1 MERVC
6 HLINSLVGAAAEVTW
21 QMPAD
26 ATEQQ
31 IVALLKQRYGTEN
44 QKPRFAEM
52 KVRRLKRGETLQDLY
67 LDIRR
72 LLDFS
77 FPGEVHTTPAEQ
89 MGMNCFLSALNNP
102 AVLQRVMDRGPKTF
116 DEAYA
121 IVSHMSVYSPV
132 LPEQQRSTSTYGSGI
147 NRVHNIQT
155 TDYET
160 VPDEV
165 QSSRSEAERRRVG
178 YIEQELQEQKQLVQ
192 QLTSEMQYY
201 RGRSDGMVRVNYR

>member
-6 HLINSLVGAAAEVTW
+6 HLTNSLVGAAAEVTW

-44 QKPRFAEM
+44 QKPRFAEEM
-52 KVRRLKRGETLQDLY
+52 KVRRLKHGETLQDLY

-72 LLDFS
+72 LLALS
-77 FPGEVHTTPAEQ
+77 FPGEVHTTPTEQ
-89 MGMNCFLSALNNP
+89 ILLEFLVCLNCFLSALNNP
-102 AVLQRVMDRGPKTF
+102 AVLQRVMDRGPKTLG
-116 DEAYA
+116 EAHA

-132 LPEQQRSTSTYGSGI
+132 LPEQQRSASTYGSGR

-160 VPDEV
+160 VPDEF
-165 QSSRSEAERRRVG
+165 QSSRSEAERRRMG
-178 YIEQELQEQKQLVQ
+178 YLEQELQEQKQLVQ
-192 QLTSEMQYY
+192 QLRSEM
-201 RGRSDGMVRVNYR
+201 